1 MANIS
6 QVLHTISISF
16 IPILLGMICHEVAHG
31 WMAGKMGDPTAKR
44 LGRLTMN
51 PLVHLDMVGTLM
63 FILTAVGSGLSGH
76 MFIFGWAKPV
86 PINPSLFR
94 KFRQGLF
101 AVSIAGAAANILLA
115 MGFAALLR
123 LLLFLSSK
131 GPEPLMFLTNGF
143 VINTCV
149 MGVFI
154 NCTLALFNLIPI
166 PPLDGSKVL
175 ASLMPANMARTYFQI
190 ERYGMIIIIVLL
202 ATGMLG
208 RLLGPMVFN
217 TAGAIMRA
225 VGLSLF

>member
-1 MANIS
+1 MSNIS
-6 QVLHTISISF
+6 QALHTISISF

-31 WMAGKMGDPTAKR
+31 WVAYKMGDPTAKR

-51 PLVHLDMVGTLM
+51 PLVHLDTVGTLM
-63 FILTAVGSGLSGH
+63 FILTAVGSGISGH

-86 PINPSLFR
+86 PINPSMFR
-94 KFRQGLF
+94 KFRQGMF
-101 AVSIAGAAANILLA
+101 AVSIAGAVANILLA
-115 MGFAALLR
+115 VGFALLLR
-123 LLLFLSSK
+123 LLLLLSSK
-131 GPEPLMFLTNGF
+131 GPEPLMFLSNGF

-175 ASLMPANMARTYFQI
+175 ASVLPAPVARSYFTL
-190 ERYGMIIIIVLL
+190 ERYGMIIVIVLL

-208 RLLGPMVFN
+208 KLLGPMVFN
-217 TAGAIMRA
+217 TAGTILRA
-225 VGLSLF
+225 VGLSLW